1 MEYERALYRVYERVI
16 DDLNRTPSPLS
27 GRNVG
32 GVTGQQ
38 QSEEYHFLP
47 FCFPFFEIQGVNL
60 LRRLYIGCRAIHHRV
75 DMCVCIGCI

>member
-32 GVTGQQ
+32 GGQQ